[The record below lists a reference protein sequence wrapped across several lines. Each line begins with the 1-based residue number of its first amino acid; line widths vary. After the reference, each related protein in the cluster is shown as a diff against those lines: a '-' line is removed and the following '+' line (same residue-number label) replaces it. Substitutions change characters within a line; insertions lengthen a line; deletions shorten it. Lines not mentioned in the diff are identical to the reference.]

1 MLYSSR
7 LRSVLLLGAGCVVG
21 AVGALLLAWF
31 MYFLISAN
39 ELTLQAS
46 ERVQMLDF
54 VRVKREEAAER
65 KDRKPERPDLQQAPD
80 APPSMEDANS
90 SDAASTLAV
99 SAPTVSV
106 DGDLGLSRSGIGIGA
121 GEGDYL
127 PIVKIAPI
135 YPQRALV
142 HGITG
147 TCTVRYTVTT
157 AGTVKNVE
165 IVPTM
170 CEEEMFA
177 RPSLEAAKRFRY
189 KPRVIDGDPVEV
201 QGVYNIFHFEG
212 KQAGEGQ

>member
-1 MLYSSR
+1 MYASR
-7 LRSVLLLGAGCVVG
+7 VHPLLVLGAGCIAG
-21 AVGALLLAWF
+21 AAGALLLAWF

-39 ELTLQAS
+39 ELTLEAS

-54 VRVKREEAAER
+54 VRVKREEAAQR
-65 KDRKPERPDLQQAPD
+65 KDRKPERPELQRAPD
-80 APPSMEDANS
+80 APPSMEDASS
-90 SDAASTLAV
+90 SDSAATLAV

-142 HGITG
+142 RGITG

-157 AGTVKNVE
+157 AGTVKDVE
-165 IVPTM
+165 VVPTM

-177 RPSLEAAKRFRY
+177 KPSVDAAKRFRY
-189 KPRVIDGDPVEV
+189 KPRVIDGDAVEV
-201 QGVYNIFHFEG
+201 QGIYNMFHFEG
-212 KQAGEGQ
+212 KQTGGAQ

>member
-1 MLYSSR
+1 MYSAR
-7 LRSVLLLGAGCVVG
+7 LHPLLVLGAGCIAG
-21 AVGALLLAWF
+21 AAGALLLAWF

-39 ELTLQAS
+39 ELTLEAS

-54 VRVKREEAAER
+54 VRVKREEAAQR
-65 KDRKPERPDLQQAPD
+65 KDRKPERPELQRAPD
-80 APPSMEDANS
+80 APPSMEDASS
-90 SDAASTLAV
+90 SDSASTLAV

-127 PIVKIAPI
+127 PIVKIAPV

-142 HGITG
+142 RGITG

-157 AGTVKNVE
+157 AGTVKDVE
-165 IVPTM
+165 VVPSM

-177 RPSLEAAKRFRY
+177 KPSVDAAKRFRY
-189 KPRVIDGDPVEV
+189 KPRVIDGDAVEV
-201 QGVYNIFHFEG
+201 QGIYNMFHFEG
-212 KQAGEGQ
+212 KQTEGTQ

>member
-1 MLYSSR
+1 MAYSSR
-7 LRSVLLLGAGCVVG
+7 LHLALLLGAGCVVG
-21 AVGALLLAWF
+21 AAGALLLAWF
-31 MYFLISAN
+31 MYFLIDAN
-39 ELTLQAS
+39 ELTLDAS

-80 APPSMEDANS
+80 APPSMEDANN

-135 YPQRALV
+135 YPQRALAK
-142 HGITG
+142 GITG
-147 TCTVRYTVTT
+147 NCTVRYTVTT
-157 AGTVKNVE
+157 AGTIKNVE
-165 IVPTM
+165 VVPSM

-177 RPSLEAAKRFRY
+177 KPSVEAAKRFRY
-189 KPRVIDGDPVEV
+189 KPRVIDGDAVEV
-201 QGVYNIFHFEG
+201 EGVYNMFHFEG
-212 KQAGEGQ
+212 KQSEGGQ

>member
-1 MLYSSR
+1 VYSSR
-7 LRSVLLLGAGCVVG
+7 LRPVLLLGVGCVAG
-21 AVGALLLAWF
+21 ATGALLLAWF

-39 ELTLQAS
+39 ELTLEAS

-54 VRVKREEAAER
+54 VRVKREEAVQR

-80 APPSMEDANS
+80 APPSMKDANS

-106 DGDLGLSRSGIGIGA
+106 AGDLGLNRSGIGIGA

-135 YPQRALV
+135 YPQRALAR
-142 HGITG
+142 GITG

-165 IVPTM
+165 VVPDM
-170 CEEEMFA
+170 CVEEMFA
-177 RPSLEAAKRFRY
+177 KPSVEAAKRFRY
-189 KPRVIDGDPVEV
+189 KPRVIDGDAVEV
-201 QGVYNIFHFEG
+201 QGIYNMFHFEG
-212 KQAGEGQ
+212 KQSEVGQ

>member
-1 MLYSSR
+1 MYSSR
-7 LRSVLLLGAGCVVG
+7 LHPVLLLGVGCVAG
-21 AVGALLLAWF
+21 ATGALLLAWF

-39 ELTLQAS
+39 ELTLEAS

-54 VRVKREEAAER
+54 VRVKREEAVQR

-80 APPSMEDANS
+80 APPSMKDANS

-106 DGDLGLSRSGIGIGA
+106 AGDLGLNRSGIGIGA

-135 YPQRALV
+135 YPQRALAR
-142 HGITG
+142 GITG

-165 IVPTM
+165 VVPDM
-170 CEEEMFA
+170 CVEEMFA
-177 RPSLEAAKRFRY
+177 KPSVEAAKRFRY
-189 KPRVIDGDPVEV
+189 KPRVIDGDAVEV
-201 QGVYNIFHFEG
+201 QGVYNMFHFEG
-212 KQAGEGQ
+212 KQSEVGQ